1 MIKIHTSTTL
11 ETEVL
16 AILLQ
21 IMFKYFGW
29 MMEEGSPIEIFK
41 SMQINCEARRF
52 SKTASHAERD
62 KTCSLDS
69 RIAKYLQKR
78 NSIYWNNFKYTPRK
92 KYTDPEM

>member
-1 MIKIHTSTTL
+1 MFINVHSLLIKIHTLTTL

-41 SMQINCEARRF
+41 SMNCEAKRF
-52 SKTASHAERD
+52 SASHAERD
-62 KTCSLDS
+62 KTCPLDS

-78 NSIYWNNFKYTPRK
+78 NSIY
-92 KYTDPEM
+92 